1 MSRNLRLLALAAS
14 VIVPAAWSGT
24 ALAAGYLDQPDAP
37 LVAPNLYNTGDAQA
51 TIARQQASGYFATPD
66 APLVAPTRYDTGS
79 GAASLARQ
87 RVSGYFADPAAP
99 LVSRTATPE

>member
-1 MSRNLRLLALAAS
+1 MSSRLRLLALAAS
-14 VIVPAAWSGT
+14 VIVPAAWSGA

-37 LVAPNLYNTGDAQA
+37 LVPPTLYSTGDAQA

-66 APLVAPTRYDTGS
+66 APLVAPTQYDTGG

-87 RVSGYFADPAAP
+87 RLSGYFADPASP
-99 LVSRTATPE
+99 LVSPTATPQ